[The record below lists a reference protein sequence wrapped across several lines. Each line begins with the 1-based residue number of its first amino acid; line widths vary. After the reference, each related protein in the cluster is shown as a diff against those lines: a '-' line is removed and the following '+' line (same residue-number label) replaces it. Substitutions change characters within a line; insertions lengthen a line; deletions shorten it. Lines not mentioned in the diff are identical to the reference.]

1 MFTSFDKCS
10 IFIQFIMFD
19 IVRFDLAPLIVI
31 IVIVVVRD
39 WYIESTGVSTL
50 LFCLLLQFQLFQT
63 FLVVN
68 DLASEEEDG
77 NMFCLSDIIVLYWLS
92 SYSIWTLDLN
102 APLV

>member
-1 MFTSFDKCS
+1 
-10 IFIQFIMFD
+10 MFD

-77 NMFCLSDIIVLYWLS
+77 SLFLNKCLTDIIVLYWLS